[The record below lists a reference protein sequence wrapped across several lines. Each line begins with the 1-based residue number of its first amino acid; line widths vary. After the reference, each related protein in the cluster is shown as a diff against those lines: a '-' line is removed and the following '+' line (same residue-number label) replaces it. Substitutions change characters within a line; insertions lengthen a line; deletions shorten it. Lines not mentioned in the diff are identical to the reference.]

1 MEYNI
6 YGEIAERT
14 NGNVYIGVV
23 GPVRTGKSTF
33 VKRFMDLKVI
43 PNIRNGYDKAR
54 AIDELPQSG
63 TGRTIMTAEPKFVP
77 NEAVE
82 INMEDNIS
90 LSVRMIDCVGYIVK
104 EAIGYI
110 EDNAPR
116 MVNTPWFD
124 SPIPF
129 EEAAEVGTR
138 KVIQDHSTIGIVVT
152 TDGSITE
159 IPRDAYIDA
168 ERRVI
173 EELKARKKPFAVLLN
188 STRPD
193 DPETKKIAAELAETY
208 QVPVKCVDALNMR
221 ESEVNDIMNMVL
233 MEFPVNDIYFDF
245 PSWVDSLDDDYEL
258 KQKYRNLCIKSFSN
272 IRKLREARDRL
283 QGLMEPEIVENAFVK
298 AIKPG
303 SGFINIQLTASESL
317 FYKTLCDISGL
328 DVSDERKLM
337 NCIKELSNIQVQY
350 KQIEYALH
358 QAKTVGYGIVMPAL
372 DEMSLEKPEIIKQ
385 AGRFGVKLRATAPS
399 IHLIRADIETEV
411 APLVGTEKQSE
422 ELAEHIINE
431 FEEKPELMWQSNI
444 FGKSLHDL
452 VIEGLNNKL
461 LKMPEDTQIKL
472 RETLERI
479 LNESNGSLICI
490 IL

>member
-193 DPETKKIAAELAETY
+193 DPETKKIAAELAEY
-208 QVPVKCVDALNMR
+208 K
-221 ESEVNDIMNMVL
+221 
-233 MEFPVNDIYFDF
+233 
-245 PSWVDSLDDDYEL
+245 
-258 KQKYRNLCIKSFSN
+258 
-272 IRKLREARDRL
+272 
-283 QGLMEPEIVENAFVK
+283 
-298 AIKPG
+298 KP
-303 SGFINIQLTASESL
+303 L
-317 FYKTLCDISGL
+317 
-328 DVSDERKLM
+328 
-337 NCIKELSNIQVQY
+337 
-350 KQIEYALH
+350 
-358 QAKTVGYGIVMPAL
+358 
-372 DEMSLEKPEIIKQ
+372 
-385 AGRFGVKLRATAPS
+385 
-399 IHLIRADIETEV
+399 
-411 APLVGTEKQSE
+411 
-422 ELAEHIINE
+422 
-431 FEEKPELMWQSNI
+431 
-444 FGKSLHDL
+444 
-452 VIEGLNNKL
+452 
-461 LKMPEDTQIKL
+461 
-472 RETLERI
+472 
-479 LNESNGSLICI
+479 
-490 IL
+490 

>member
-173 EELKARKKPFAVLLN
+173 EELKAGSK
-188 STRPD
+188 
-193 DPETKKIAAELAETY
+193 TKTI
-208 QVPVKCVDALNMR
+208 
-221 ESEVNDIMNMVL
+221 
-233 MEFPVNDIYFDF
+233 
-245 PSWVDSLDDDYEL
+245 SL
-258 KQKYRNLCIKSFSN
+258 
-272 IRKLREARDRL
+272 
-283 QGLMEPEIVENAFVK
+283 
-298 AIKPG
+298 
-303 SGFINIQLTASESL
+303 
-317 FYKTLCDISGL
+317 
-328 DVSDERKLM
+328 
-337 NCIKELSNIQVQY
+337 
-350 KQIEYALH
+350 
-358 QAKTVGYGIVMPAL
+358 
-372 DEMSLEKPEIIKQ
+372 
-385 AGRFGVKLRATAPS
+385 
-399 IHLIRADIETEV
+399 
-411 APLVGTEKQSE
+411 
-422 ELAEHIINE
+422 
-431 FEEKPELMWQSNI
+431 
-444 FGKSLHDL
+444 
-452 VIEGLNNKL
+452 
-461 LKMPEDTQIKL
+461 
-472 RETLERI
+472 
-479 LNESNGSLICI
+479 
-490 IL
+490 